1 MDSSCRSS
9 AGESTSWLLA
19 WNESRRNI
27 PDKRWEISC
36 DFSFIIGR
44 FAWTKGKNIMEKR
57 SFTLLASL
65 ILLLGLNGVQAQ
77 EKHSESFAWP
87 EGKKAAV
94 CLTYDDGL
102 DCHLDV
108 AAPAL
113 ERHGFRGTFYVT
125 GNSASLYSRT
135 GEWRAMAIRGHE
147 LGNHTLFHPCH
158 GSTYDWVKPEYDLDS
173 YTLERLLSELFKAN
187 SLLKAVDGREERSF
201 AYTCTNHSIKGISF
215 VDEIRTLFPSAR
227 GGGEMPATM
236 DQVDPHYAPSWGVE
250 DPTGEEL
257 VGYVEQALEK
267 GTMAVIMFHSVGG
280 GYLNV
285 SSEAHEHL
293 LKYLEQ
299 HSDILWV
306 DTFQNVMKH
315 VSRER
320 LPVQSST
327 E

>member
-1 MDSSCRSS
+1 M
-9 AGESTSWLLA
+9 A
-19 WNESRRNI
+19 
-27 PDKRWEISC
+27 
-36 DFSFIIGR
+36 R
-44 FAWTKGKNIMEKR
+44 FGLTKGKNFMEKR
-57 SFTLLASL
+57 RFTLCASL
-65 ILLLGLNGVQAQ
+65 ILVLGLNGLHAQ
-77 EKHSESFAWP
+77 EKQSLKFAWP
-87 EGKKAAV
+87 EEKKAAV

-125 GNSASLYSRT
+125 GNSPSLNSRT
-135 GEWRAMAIRGHE
+135 GDWRAMAARGHE

-173 YTLERLLSELFKAN
+173 YTLERLMSELFTAN

-201 AYTCTNHSIKGISF
+201 AYTCTNHTIKGISF
-215 VDEIRTLFPSAR
+215 VDDIRTLFPSAR
-227 GGGEMPATM
+227 GGGEMPVTM
-236 DQVDPHYAPSWGVE
+236 DQVDPHYVPSWGVV

-257 VGYVEQALEK
+257 IQYVEQALEQ

-285 SSEAHEHL
+285 SSEAHEQL
-293 LKYLEQ
+293 LSYLEE

-306 DTFQNVMKH
+306 DTFQNVLKH
-315 VSRER
+315 VNSE
-320 LPVQSST
+320 LLSVQALT

>member
-1 MDSSCRSS
+1 M
-9 AGESTSWLLA
+9 A
-19 WNESRRNI
+19 
-27 PDKRWEISC
+27 
-36 DFSFIIGR
+36 
-44 FAWTKGKNIMEKR
+44 KR
-57 SFTLLASL
+57 SFPFLASL
-65 ILLLGLNGVQAQ
+65 ILLLDLNGLHAQ
-77 EKHSESFAWP
+77 ENQSLTFAWP
-87 EGKKAAV
+87 EEKKAAV

-125 GNSASLYSRT
+125 GNSASLSSRT
-135 GEWRAMAIRGHE
+135 GEWRAMAARGHE

-173 YTLERLLSELFKAN
+173 YTLERLLSELYTAN

-201 AYTCTNHSIKGISF
+201 AYTCTNHTIKGLSF
-215 VDEIRTLFPSAR
+215 VDEIRSLFPSAR
-227 GGGEMPATM
+227 GGGEMPVSM
-236 DQVDPHYAPSWGVE
+236 DQIDTHYVPSWGVV

-257 VGYVEQALEK
+257 IEYVEQSLK
-267 GTMAVIMFHSVGG
+267 YGTMAVIMFHSVGG

-285 SSEAHEHL
+285 SSEAHEQL

-306 DTFQNVMKH
+306 DTFQNVIKH
-315 VSRER
+315 VSKE
-320 LPVQSST
+320 LLAAQASI

>member
-1 MDSSCRSS
+1 
-9 AGESTSWLLA
+9 
-19 WNESRRNI
+19 
-27 PDKRWEISC
+27 
-36 DFSFIIGR
+36 
-44 FAWTKGKNIMEKR
+44 MEKR

-77 EKHSESFAWP
+77 EKHSESFVWP
-87 EGKKAAV
+87 EEKKAAV

-173 YTLERLLSELFKAN
+173 YTLERLLSELFTAN

-227 GGGEMPATM
+227 GGGEIPATM

-257 VGYVEQALEK
+257 VGYVERALEK

-306 DTFQNVMKH
+306 DTFQNVMKY
-315 VSRER
+315 VSREL
-320 LPVQSST
+320 LPAQAST